1 MSHDMIDRVR
11 LLAPPAEVSETGR
24 TEQRWKLE
32 HAIAAETALRS
43 PAETPSSGRRC
54 RVPRSHR
61 RAYLAWAAASI
72 VAAAGVAVPLSLG
85 AGSPAVSRANVS
97 GAPVMQ
103 IGSYRLR
110 LPSSYRLTSA
120 DASGCQPFVVAKS
133 SDSQVVHAAN
143 ASDKCLYMETLPPYT
158 PSGGGDPDTSSLP
171 DEQKVKVNQYDA
183 QVGTTPPASVG
194 GSAVAETTTLYV
206 EVPVA
211 GGQIQDLVVSA
222 AGLSPTAL
230 VTLVAKGLSVG
241 GVPGIAGNTGGN
253 AKSGA
258 AGNSGTSDN
267 TGTATTS

>member
-1 MSHDMIDRVR
+1 MNHDMIDRVR
-11 LLAPPAEVSETGR
+11 LLVPPAEVSETGR

-32 HAIAAETALRS
+32 LAIAAETALRS
-43 PAETPSSGRRC
+43 PVVTSSSRRRC

-61 RAYLAWAAASI
+61 RVYLAGVAASL

-85 AGSPAVSRANVS
+85 AGSPAASHASNSRA
-97 GAPVMQ
+97 PVIQ

-120 DASGCQPFVVAKS
+120 DASGCQPFVVAKLP
-133 SDSQVVHAAN
+133 DSQVVHAAS
-143 ASDKCLYMETLPPYT
+143 ASEKCLYMETLPPYT
-158 PSGGGDPDTSSLP
+158 PSGGGDPNTSSLP
-171 DEQKVKVNQYDA
+171 DEQKVQVNQYDA

-222 AGLSPTAL
+222 DGLSPTAL

-241 GVPGIAGNTGGN
+241 GVPGIAGNTGGDAN
-253 AKSGA
+253 SGA
-258 AGNSGTSDN
+258 AGNSGTSGN